1 MSRTFKSEAIAR
13 MKRHVKGNKNAGRK
27 PVVPMSVVLNDYN
40 GCGGW
45 SSLYPNASLW
55 FKSQS
60 IDLDT
65 AVEKMASIDNPF
77 ISEWESTAHSILQEI
92 EAYLGSFQTHIEK
105 VSLSTIVD
113 RHCEAIK
120 FTYDNFG
127 RFTDW
132 EEKSGLRA
140 ARLAADKVWKQ
151 LRQSLFA
158 FNIDQE
164 FSSNPVIVI
173 IGDKPIELIP
183 VFSMTYGHC
192 SLNRH
197 FKIAEKSKAV
207 LKAGILEV
215 LKRDG
220 FDLNQLYFAG
230 KKELHAKGIG
240 SLPTKNI
247 KEYCAFFTLISSL
260 NEKEI
265 AQVSRYWGKS
275 FSFNDASAGKEFISS
290 YFATFIHDNETSHV
304 AINKR
309 TGEENLISFNNEIA
323 PSDMITIGSQAYSLP
338 DASNFVSWSNS
349 LLGSSEY
356 YITQIGVD
364 NPVYFMDEIVR
375 HIVRF
380 LTLQS
385 SDSSIVRGLLFSS
398 DYFDKSLGLANLR
411 CLSVVEATVY
421 HEDLSDDFHGYYNNE
436 QHRFQLAPPLFS
448 NKGWSEAEELHQDYC
463 SYTGS
468 CMIVVPNKSAIV
480 CKKVEAYIPEKTG
493 DARKDVIN
501 FFKLFG
507 SSEWKQKLN
516 WLKGWDRSNNEYS
529 IVRDVTNIAALIF
542 PILNAFIKTN
552 TVFEESDL
560 SCRTCVKL
568 QVSAD
573 TKFMTAFSEF
583 FSSTL
588 RYALDQTSR
597 SSNSNL
603 NSKYFKTWV
612 NYFSLLSQK
621 TEEEKNEEYR
631 FLEDL
636 NQMVHASDTYAYYF
650 FYESVI
656 EGNIPY
662 IKSVMAK
669 LPIVVA
675 AFNKL
680 ISQYSPIQLSHC
692 PPEFVSPCGTI
703 TFRREEKWE
712 VYQEAAIFIN
722 ETYDNNLCV
731 ANGTY
736 SHGFNI
742 DHVGYIGTSI
752 VGKEETIVSILIA
765 NNSGILDY
773 GYWGRNRSHEDSV
786 YTENYIDKVQEQIN
800 KIGFDS
806 KSPGSRLPEG
816 VDFAT
821 AANTVGQL
829 YKYIGMDSSY
839 FETWLNPLAVK
850 EVKEQMPLN
859 PLSVKKNLNKNF
871 NWWYENLHTSF
882 LLLSR
887 AMAN

>member
-13 MKRHVKGNKNAGRK
+13 MKRHAKGNKNAGRK

-113 RHCEAIK
+113 RHCEIIH

-132 EEKSGLRA
+132 EEESGLRA
-140 ARLAADKVWKQ
+140 AWRAAAKVWKQ
-151 LRQSLFA
+151 LSQSFVST
-158 FNIDQE
+158 IQE
-164 FSSNPVIVI
+164 FSSNPVVI
-173 IGDKPIELIP
+173 TIGDKPIELIP
-183 VFSMTYGHC
+183 VFSMHAGYCFLWRLKMT
-192 SLNRH
+192 
-197 FKIAEKSKAV
+197 EKSKAI
-207 LKAGILEV
+207 LKASILEA

-220 FDLNQLYFAG
+220 FDPNKLYFAG

-240 SLPTKNI
+240 SLSTKNI

-265 AQVSRYWGKS
+265 AQVSRYWGES
-275 FSFNDASAGKEFISS
+275 FSFNAASSEKEFISS
-290 YFATFIHDNETSHV
+290 YFNTLMHDNNTCYNAV
-304 AINKR
+304 NKR
-309 TGEENLISFNNEIA
+309 TGEENLISFNNGIA

-338 DASNFVSWSNS
+338 DASNFFSWSNT
-349 LLGSSEY
+349 LLGSSSEY
-356 YITQIGVD
+356 YITRTTAN
-364 NPVYFMDEIVR
+364 NPVYFMNEIVSN
-375 HIVRF
+375 IARF
-380 LTLQS
+380 LTLQY
-385 SDSSIVRGLLFSS
+385 SDSSIVQGLLFSS
-398 DYFDKSLGLANLR
+398 DYFDKSLGLANFR
-411 CLSVVEATVY
+411 CLSVVEAAVY
-421 HEDLSDDFHGYYNNE
+421 HEDLSDDFHGYYDE
-436 QHRFQLAPPLFS
+436 EHRFQLAPPLFS
-448 NKGWSEAEELHQDYC
+448 NKGWSEAEELHQDDYC
-463 SYTGS
+463 SYIGS
-468 CMIVVPNKSAIV
+468 CMIVVPSKSAIASR
-480 CKKVEAYIPEKTG
+480 KVEAYIPEKTG

-516 WLKGWDRSNNEYS
+516 WSKGWDRSNNEYS
-529 IVRDVTNIAALIF
+529 IVRDVTKIAALIF
-542 PILNAFIKTN
+542 PILNAFVKTN
-552 TVFEESDL
+552 TAFEESDL

-568 QVSAD
+568 QISTD
-573 TKFMTAFSEF
+573 TAFTAAFSKF

-588 RYALDQTSR
+588 SYALDQTSR

-692 PPEFVSPCGTI
+692 PPEFVSSCGTI

-712 VYQEAAIFIN
+712 VYQEAARFIN
-722 ETYDNNLCV
+722 ETYGNNLCV

-773 GYWGRNRSHEDSV
+773 GYWERNRFHKDSV

-806 KSPGSRLPEG
+806 KSPESRLPEG

-839 FETWLNPLAVK
+839 FETWLNPLTVK